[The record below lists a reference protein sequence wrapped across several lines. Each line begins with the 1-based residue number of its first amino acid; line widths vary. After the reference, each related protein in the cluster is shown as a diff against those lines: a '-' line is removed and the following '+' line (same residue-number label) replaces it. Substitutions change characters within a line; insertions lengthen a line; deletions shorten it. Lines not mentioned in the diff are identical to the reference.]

1 MSITPTS
8 RSIDRADGDGDGF
21 APSADSLFP
30 HSSQPSSFQTP
41 PPLSSSSLHS
51 FDEAHA
57 ALSEGFGGPLAI
69 PADVLLLWSALGLD
83 AGKPLKVAAALSAFL
98 DASTVPGALN
108 PSISSSSSSAF
119 ASSSTPRGP
128 VLGPDQFEAA
138 ARMLL
143 CEALIKEA
151 RSPAAARAWVAAGGA
166 ARALPAS
173 RAAALAA
180 EVEAAASAA
189 EASES
194 LAGEMVERSVVFSR
208 RGASGSGEKKVEEKQ
223 RASSTSLAAAPAA
236 AAPIDASAAL
246 LPAGSK
252 GSTVAL
258 GAGCGGVVLRSA
270 SFIASTPDRLAELW
284 SSGSG
289 GSGEAM
295 EEEATTST
303 QRQQRWPKINNPSS
317 SSSFPIPP
325 SLYSV
330 QAAAAAALG
339 AVVAYAAFA
348 ERRSLARAGRSG
360 LRALASTFGLALRA
374 T

>member
-1 MSITPTS
+1 MT
-8 RSIDRADGDGDGF
+8 F
-21 APSADSLFP
+21 L
-30 HSSQPSSFQTP
+30 
-41 PPLSSSSLHS
+41 LSKKKRRS

-83 AGKPLKVAAALSAFL
+83 AGEPLKVAAALSSFL
-98 DASTVPGALN
+98 DASTVPGGAGRGAAGPAAPP
-108 PSISSSSSSAF
+108 PS
-119 ASSSTPRGP
+119 GP

-143 CEALIKEA
+143 CEVLIKEA

-166 ARALPAS
+166 ARSGLPAA

-194 LAGEMVERSVVFSR
+194 LAGEMVERSVVFSSR
-208 RGASGSGEKKVEEKQ
+208 RGASASGNGEGKEEEEKRQ
-223 RASSTSLAAAPAA
+223 RATAA
-236 AAPIDASAAL
+236 AAAAVTAPLAASSPAPVDASAAL
-246 LPAGSK
+246 LPSGSK

-258 GAGCGGVVLRSA
+258 GTGMRGGVVLRST

-289 GSGEAM
+289 GSGGEAPATD
-295 EEEATTST
+295 EAALSSAA
-303 QRQQRWPKINNPSS
+303 RRQRWPTVDGPPFSSPLSS
-317 SSSFPIPP
+317 SIPA
-325 SLYSV
+325 SIYSV

-360 LRALASTFGLALRA
+360 LRALASTLGLALRVTPA
-374 T
+374 

>member
-1 MSITPTS
+1 M
-8 RSIDRADGDGDGF
+8 
-21 APSADSLFP
+21 
-30 HSSQPSSFQTP
+30 
-41 PPLSSSSLHS
+41 
-51 FDEAHA
+51 
-57 ALSEGFGGPLAI
+57 
-69 PADVLLLWSALGLD
+69 
-83 AGKPLKVAAALSAFL
+83 
-98 DASTVPGALN
+98 
-108 PSISSSSSSAF
+108 
-119 ASSSTPRGP
+119 
-128 VLGPDQFEAA
+128 LGPDQFEAA

-180 EVEAAASAA
+180 EVERAAEAS

-194 LAGEMVERSVVFSR
+194 LAGELVERSVVFSTR
-208 RGASGSGEKKVEEKQ
+208 RGASASASGTGEKVEEK
-223 RASSTSLAAAPAA
+223 RAQADAAAPAA
-236 AAPIDASAAL
+236 APLAASAPVIVDASAAL
-246 LPAGSK
+246 LPSGSK

-258 GAGCGGVVLRSA
+258 GTGGGGVVLRST

-289 GSGEAM
+289 GEA
-295 EEEATTST
+295 ATAEDEPAAATKK
-303 QRQQRWPKINNPSS
+303 QRWPKISNPSPS
-317 SSSFPIPP
+317 SSSFPSSIPA

-360 LRALASTFGLALRA
+360 LRALASTVGIALRV
-374 T
+374 TPR

>member
-1 MSITPTS
+1 LPAS
-8 RSIDRADGDGDGF
+8 
-21 APSADSLFP
+21 SADSL
-30 HSSQPSSFQTP
+30 
-41 PPLSSSSLHS
+41 PLSLFFKLFSSPLFKTTRS

-83 AGKPLKVAAALSAFL
+83 AGEPLKVAAALSSFL
-98 DASTVPGALN
+98 DASTVPGGGGGGGGGGGA
-108 PSISSSSSSAF
+108 A
-119 ASSSTPRGP
+119 ASSSPSGSSPGP

-166 ARALPAS
+166 ARALPAP

-194 LAGEMVERSVVFSR
+194 LAGEMVRQSAVFAR
-208 RGASGSGEKKVEEKQ
+208 KTASGTGEKGEKKKKVVVVEEKTKK
-223 RASSTSLAAAPAA
+223 ASSSSLSSSSS
-236 AAPIDASAAL
+236 IDASAAL
-246 LPAGSK
+246 LPSGSK

-258 GAGCGGVVLRSA
+258 GTGGGGVVLRST

-289 GSGEAM
+289 GGEV
-295 EEEATTST
+295 EEEAEGANAAASAST
-303 QRQQRWPKINNPSS
+303 QRWPKIKNPSS
-317 SSSFPIPP
+317 SSRSSSSSSFSIPA

-348 ERRSLARAGRSG
+348 ERKSLARASRNG
-360 LRALASTFGLALRA
+360 LKALASTFGLALRV
-374 T
+374 TPS

>member
-1 MSITPTS
+1 MT
-8 RSIDRADGDGDGF
+8 F
-21 APSADSLFP
+21 L
-30 HSSQPSSFQTP
+30 
-41 PPLSSSSLHS
+41 LSKKKRRS

-83 AGKPLKVAAALSAFL
+83 AGEPLKVAAALSSFL
-98 DASTVPGALN
+98 DASTVPGGAGRGAAGPAAPP
-108 PSISSSSSSAF
+108 PS
-119 ASSSTPRGP
+119 GP

-166 ARALPAS
+166 ARSGLPAA

-180 EVEAAASAA
+180 EAEAAASAA

-194 LAGEMVERSVVFSR
+194 LAGEMVERSVVFSSR
-208 RGASGSGEKKVEEKQ
+208 RGASASGNGEGKEEEEKRQ
-223 RASSTSLAAAPAA
+223 RATAA
-236 AAPIDASAAL
+236 AAVTAPLAASSPAPVDASAAL
-246 LPAGSK
+246 LPSGSK

-258 GAGCGGVVLRSA
+258 GTGMRGGVVLRST

-289 GSGEAM
+289 GSGGEAPATD
-295 EEEATTST
+295 EAALSSAA
-303 QRQQRWPKINNPSS
+303 RRQRWPTIDGPPSS
-317 SSSFPIPP
+317 SPLSSSIPA
-325 SLYSV
+325 SIYSV

-360 LRALASTFGLALRA
+360 LRALASTLGLALRVTPA
-374 T
+374 

>member
-1 MSITPTS
+1 MT
-8 RSIDRADGDGDGF
+8 F
-21 APSADSLFP
+21 L
-30 HSSQPSSFQTP
+30 
-41 PPLSSSSLHS
+41 LSKKKRRS

-83 AGKPLKVAAALSAFL
+83 AGEPLKVAAALSSFL
-98 DASTVPGALN
+98 DASTVPGGAGRGAAGPAAPP
-108 PSISSSSSSAF
+108 PS
-119 ASSSTPRGP
+119 GP

-143 CEALIKEA
+143 CEVLIKEA

-166 ARALPAS
+166 ARSGLPAA

-194 LAGEMVERSVVFSR
+194 LAGEMVERSVVFSSR
-208 RGASGSGEKKVEEKQ
+208 RGASASGNGEGKEEEEKRQ
-223 RASSTSLAAAPAA
+223 RATAA
-236 AAPIDASAAL
+236 AAVTAPLAASSPAPVDASAAL
-246 LPAGSK
+246 LPSGSK

-258 GAGCGGVVLRSA
+258 GTGMRGGVVLRST

-289 GSGEAM
+289 GSGGEAPATD
-295 EEEATTST
+295 EAALSSAA
-303 QRQQRWPKINNPSS
+303 RRQRWPTIDGPPFSSPLSS
-317 SSSFPIPP
+317 SIPA
-325 SLYSV
+325 SIYSV

-360 LRALASTFGLALRA
+360 LRALASTLGLALRVTPA
-374 T
+374 

>member
-1 MSITPTS
+1 
-8 RSIDRADGDGDGF
+8 
-21 APSADSLFP
+21 
-30 HSSQPSSFQTP
+30 
-41 PPLSSSSLHS
+41 
-51 FDEAHA
+51 
-57 ALSEGFGGPLAI
+57 
-69 PADVLLLWSALGLD
+69 
-83 AGKPLKVAAALSAFL
+83 
-98 DASTVPGALN
+98 
-108 PSISSSSSSAF
+108 
-119 ASSSTPRGP
+119 

-166 ARALPAS
+166 ARSGLPAA
-173 RAAALAA
+173 RAAEGLAQVAEDSNATTELPA

-194 LAGEMVERSVVFSR
+194 LAGEMVERSVVFSSR
-208 RGASGSGEKKVEEKQ
+208 RGASASGNGEGKEEEEKRQ
-223 RASSTSLAAAPAA
+223 RATAA
-236 AAPIDASAAL
+236 AAAVTAPLAASSPAPVDASAAL
-246 LPAGSK
+246 LPSGSK

-258 GAGCGGVVLRSA
+258 GTVMRGGVVLRST

-289 GSGEAM
+289 GSGGEAPATD
-295 EEEATTST
+295 EAALSSAA
-303 QRQQRWPKINNPSS
+303 RRQRWPTIDGPPSS
-317 SSSFPIPP
+317 SPLSSSIPA
-325 SLYSV
+325 SIYSV

-360 LRALASTFGLALRA
+360 LRALASTLGLALRVTPA
-374 T
+374 

>member
-1 MSITPTS
+1 MT
-8 RSIDRADGDGDGF
+8 F
-21 APSADSLFP
+21 L
-30 HSSQPSSFQTP
+30 
-41 PPLSSSSLHS
+41 LSKKKRRS

-83 AGKPLKVAAALSAFL
+83 AGEPLKVAAALSSFL
-98 DASTVPGALN
+98 DASTVPGGAGRGAAGPAAPP
-108 PSISSSSSSAF
+108 PS
-119 ASSSTPRGP
+119 GP

-166 ARALPAS
+166 ARSGLPAA

-194 LAGEMVERSVVFSR
+194 LAGEMVERSVVFSSR
-208 RGASGSGEKKVEEKQ
+208 RGASASGNGEGKEEEEKRQ
-223 RASSTSLAAAPAA
+223 RATAA
-236 AAPIDASAAL
+236 AAVTAPLAASSPAPVDASAAL
-246 LPAGSK
+246 LPSGSK

-258 GAGCGGVVLRSA
+258 GTGMRGGVVLRST

-289 GSGEAM
+289 GSGGEAPATD
-295 EEEATTST
+295 EAALSSAA
-303 QRQQRWPKINNPSS
+303 RRQRWPTVDGPPFSSPLSS
-317 SSSFPIPP
+317 SIPA
-325 SLYSV
+325 SIYSV

-360 LRALASTFGLALRA
+360 LRALASTLGLALRVTPA
-374 T
+374 